1 MSNKF
6 HPDPARRFDP
16 STLEGADAL
25 RAYEEQ
31 VYRRSAQKTIDD
43 QAEAERREEQKLAEW
58 GIGSF

>member
-1 MSNKF
+1 
-6 HPDPARRFDP
+6 
-16 STLEGADAL
+16 LEGADAL